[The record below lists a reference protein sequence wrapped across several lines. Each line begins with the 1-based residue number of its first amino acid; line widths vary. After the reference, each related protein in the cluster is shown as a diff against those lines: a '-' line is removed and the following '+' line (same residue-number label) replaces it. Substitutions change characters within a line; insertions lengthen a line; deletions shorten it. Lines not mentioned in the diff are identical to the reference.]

1 MRLRLTSMLL
11 VLLGL
16 PAAGRAAD
24 CAQRAAAL
32 QARLDAAAAQAGA
45 RTGLKAALAGVA
57 AWRRDCPR
65 HPAAPGLLRRAG
77 LLAYERGR
85 FDRAVSLLDALVTG
99 WPDRPEAVRAARLV
113 LDSLNLQRD
122 FAAMTPVVERY
133 LATNAQL
140 GRNSPRLR
148 RELERIAMQLAF
160 KRAEQLSRR
169 DPATAAARYL
179 ELVQRFPAGARAA
192 ESLYNA
198 ALLLEQAGQPTRAR
212 TCRQRLATEYPDSP
226 LVERAEQQPKTESP
240 AANAP

>member
-45 RTGLKAALAGVA
+45 RTGLEPVLAGVA

-133 LATNAQL
+133 LANAQL

-160 KRAEQLSRR
+160 KRAEQ
-169 DPATAAARYL
+169 
-179 ELVQRFPAGARAA
+179 
-192 ESLYNA
+192 
-198 ALLLEQAGQPTRAR
+198 
-212 TCRQRLATEYPDSP
+212 
-226 LVERAEQQPKTESP
+226 QPKTESP